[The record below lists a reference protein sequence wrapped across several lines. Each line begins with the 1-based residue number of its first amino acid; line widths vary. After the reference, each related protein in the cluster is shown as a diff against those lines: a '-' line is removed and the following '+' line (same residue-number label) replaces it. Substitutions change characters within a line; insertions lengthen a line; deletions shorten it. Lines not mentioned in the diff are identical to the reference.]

1 MRIEGWDGAI
11 GNARW
16 WARALSFGAVI
27 GAIIALLGP
36 YGSFY
41 NELSL
46 RLVDWVAILLL
57 DTVIL
62 GLAVPPIIR
71 AGAQAGMP
79 RLATLL
85 AALMACSVPAAM
97 VSETVT
103 RFFWPEHVREYRWV
117 DWYLQ
122 TLLLAVV
129 VTSLWAVFEIA
140 RRSWQVIPPE
150 PEPSADRE
158 PMGADILCL
167 QMEDNYV
174 RVHRQDGSTLHLM
187 PLHQAIGRYGKS
199 NGLQVHRS
207 WWVAS
212 HAVERAE
219 RDVRNWRLRLRN
231 GVTVPIARN
240 RINAVR
246 RQGWLDR
253 A

>member
-11 GNARW
+11 GNAHW
-16 WARALSFGAVI
+16 WARALSFGALI
-27 GAIIALLGP
+27 GTIIALLGP

-57 DTVIL
+57 DTIIL
-62 GLAVPPIIR
+62 GLSVPPIIR
-71 AGAQAGMP
+71 FGAKAGMP
-79 RLATLL
+79 RMSAFLVALAIS
-85 AALMACSVPAAM
+85 SVPAAV
-97 VSETVT
+97 VSETVS
-103 RFFWPEHVREYRWV
+103 RFFWSEHVREYRWI

-129 VTSLWAVFEIA
+129 ITALWVVFELA
-140 RRSWQVIPPE
+140 RQSWRDSPT
-150 PEPSADRE
+150 RE
-158 PMGADILCL
+158 APVEDGLATADILCL

-174 RVHRQDGSTLHLM
+174 RVHREDGSTLHLM
-187 PLHQAIGRYGKS
+187 PLHQAIGRYGTP
-199 NGLQVHRS
+199 NGLQVHRG
-207 WWVAS
+207 WWVAAD
-212 HAVERAE
+212 AVERAE

-231 GVTVPIARN
+231 GVIVPIARN

-246 RQGWLDR
+246 REGWLDR